1 MAKQQRMYSIKDVKS
16 VTYHNPFPAEN
27 TIIAMRET
35 QSFVNNQKSQIA
47 DYPEDFQLW
56 YVGTFDND
64 TGRYLQEEPAFVIEI
79 VSLKKENQN
88 AK

>member
-16 VTYHNPFPAEN
+16 VSFHNPFPAEN

-35 QSFVNNQKSQIA
+35 QSYVNNQKSMIS

-56 YVGTFDND
+56 YVGTFDNE
-64 TGRYLQEEPAFVIEI
+64 TGRYIPDEPSFVIEI
-79 VSLKKENQN
+79 SSLKKEQKS
-88 AK
+88 AS